1 MKKNKIQSLNK
12 VKNRIR
18 AKVRG
23 TTEIPR
29 LSVFRSNE
37 NIYAQLID
45 DVQGKTILSSSTL
58 DKEIKTLLKSGK
70 SCEASKLV
78 GEAIAKK
85 SLENKIE
92 KVVFDRGGRLYH
104 GRVQALA
111 DAAREKGLQ
120 F

>member
-12 VKNRIR
+12 VKSRIR

-23 TTEIPR
+23 TTERPR

-45 DVQGKTILSSSTL
+45 DVEGRTILSSSTL
-58 DKEIKTLLKSGK
+58 DKEIKSLIKSGGN
-70 SCEASKLV
+70 CDASKLV

-92 KVVFDRGGRLYH
+92 KVVFDRGGRVYH

-111 DAAREKGLQ
+111 EAAREKGLQ

>member
-1 MKKNKIQSLNK
+1 MKKNATQSLNK
-12 VKNRIR
+12 VRSRIR
-18 AKVRG
+18 AKVKG
-23 TTEIPR
+23 TAERPR

-45 DVQGKTILSSSTL
+45 DIQGKTILSSSTL
-58 DKEIKTLLKSGK
+58 DKDIKTLIKSGGT
-70 SCEASKLV
+70 CEASKLV

-104 GRVQALA
+104 GRVKALA
-111 DAAREKGLQ
+111 EAAREKGLQ

>member
-23 TTEIPR
+23 TTDIPR

-45 DVQGKTILSSSTL
+45 DVKGKTILSSSTL
-58 DKEIKTLLKSGK
+58 DKEIKTLIQSGRN
-70 SCEASKLV
+70 CEASKLV
-78 GEAIAKK
+78 GESIAKK

-92 KVVFDRGGRLYH
+92 RVVFDRGGRLYH

-111 DAAREKGLQ
+111 EAAREKGLQ